1 MTPNEAYTILR
12 NKVSE
17 LIVKMNAQKN
27 EEKIMKVLDE
37 YIEEC
42 GKNSHYDQVANVNA
56 LVRMYDN
63 GDVKG
68 FLGAINEQDTLRHIY
83 KI

>member
-37 YIEEC
+37 YIAEC
-42 GKNSHYDQVANVNA
+42 ADNSHYDQVANVNA
-56 LVRMYDN
+56 LVKMYDN
-63 GDVKG
+63 GDVRG
-68 FLGAINEQDTLRHIY
+68 FLGAINEKVTLCHVK

>member
-27 EEKIMKVLDE
+27 EDKIKVMIDD

-42 GKNSHYDQVANVNA
+42 KDNSHYDQVANVNA
-56 LVRMYDN
+56 LVKMYDN
-63 GDVKG
+63 GDVRG
-68 FLGAINEQDTLRHIY
+68 FLGAINEHVTLCHVK